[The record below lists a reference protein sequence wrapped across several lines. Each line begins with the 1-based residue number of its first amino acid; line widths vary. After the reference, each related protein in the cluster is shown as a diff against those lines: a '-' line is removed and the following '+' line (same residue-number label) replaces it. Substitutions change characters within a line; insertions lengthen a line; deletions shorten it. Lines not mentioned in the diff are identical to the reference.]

1 MCNQFVYILYIR
13 SACSPLCVREVYKNC
28 IALYTN
34 EKTFLGYIP
43 CTSMQRD
50 RARTHSNSAPLPLIK
65 TELLRTTANA
75 YRLGN
80 YAALCMAASGEC
92 LFSLD
97 DG

>member
-1 MCNQFVYILYIR
+1 
-13 SACSPLCVREVYKNC
+13 
-28 IALYTN
+28 
-34 EKTFLGYIP
+34 
-43 CTSMQRD
+43 MQRD